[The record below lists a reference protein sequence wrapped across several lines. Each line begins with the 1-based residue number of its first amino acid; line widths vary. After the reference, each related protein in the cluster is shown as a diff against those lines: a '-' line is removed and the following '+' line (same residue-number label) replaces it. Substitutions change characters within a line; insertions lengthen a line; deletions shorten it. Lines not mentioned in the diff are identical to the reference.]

1 MLCAN
6 DSPRLAE
13 EASRFCWLK
22 PVELSKLS
30 LVKEPSRLCCI
41 KPVESGGE
49 EIVLSSLLF
58 KIKMVRMKKVL
69 LHRKGRG
76 KKVLKKEEKVIHPSL
91 GRKNPMSL
99 LLPIIS
105 ILLLSLL
112 VLLVRVGTTTYPDPE
127 G

>member
-1 MLCAN
+1 MLCAK
-6 DSPRLAE
+6 DSPRLAD

-69 LHRKGRG
+69 CYIGKEGG
-76 KKVLKKEEKVIHPSL
+76 KKF
-91 GRKNPMSL
+91 
-99 LLPIIS
+99 
-105 ILLLSLL
+105 
-112 VLLVRVGTTTYPDPE
+112 
-127 G
+127 

>member
-1 MLCAN
+1 MLVKTSGA
-6 DSPRLAE
+6 LEVIIGEGALQAVLHK
-13 EASRFCWLK
+13 ASRVRRGRDR
-22 PVELSKLS
+22 PVFVTVQDKD
-30 LVKEPSRLCCI
+30 
-41 KPVESGGE
+41 GE
-49 EIVLSSLLF
+49 DEKSP
-58 KIKMVRMKKVL
+58 M